1 MPPAQSREMPVLKT
15 RDLDAFFRKKFLTK
29 NILKYIPKTV
39 TQVMAFFKSCTV
51 AFQTKLRR
59 SCNECR
65 YGTIGKAIS
74 QNQSAVYASNNV
86 PSDSLSIY
94 RKRVLIYKTIILRQT
109 LS

>member
-51 AFQTKLRR
+51 AFQTRLRQCAAKPGEKR
-59 SCNECR
+59 GKSR
-65 YGTIGKAIS
+65 HGTIG
-74 QNQSAVYASNNV
+74 
-86 PSDSLSIY
+86 
-94 RKRVLIYKTIILRQT
+94 
-109 LS
+109 

>member
-51 AFQTKLRR
+51 AFQTR
-59 SCNECR
+59 
-65 YGTIGKAIS
+65 
-74 QNQSAVYASNNV
+74 
-86 PSDSLSIY
+86 
-94 RKRVLIYKTIILRQT
+94 LRQAAEILQRVPVRHRLGRQFHKIKVRFMPPT
-109 LS
+109 MCRLTV

>member
-1 MPPAQSREMPVLKT
+1 VLKT

-51 AFQTKLRR
+51 AFQTRLRQAAEILQR
-59 SCNECR
+59 VPVRHDWE
-65 YGTIGKAIS
+65 GIS